1 MAAFSIFSP
10 YYKDRIFKSLNT
22 KIYSCYKAV
31 LGVFSIISYGFTVH
45 LLGIFKRLEYS
56 WMKLKSWLIL
66 VTQQLWKVFSSVSI
80 RIDSALTNDTK
91 GLFLRVS
98 FLSFNSKVAFYFE
111 IIQMFGMLLLSPGC
125 PFRRWTCFWTKSSRL
140 CEDSFFQVLR
150 TNDNLHIYNA
160 HCTHLV
166 IFCSCMSLN
175 QPFGNTTQSC
185 VEETVSSE
193 YTLL

>member
-1 MAAFSIFSP
+1 M
-10 YYKDRIFKSLNT
+10 
-22 KIYSCYKAV
+22 
-31 LGVFSIISYGFTVH
+31 H

-66 VTQQLWKVFSSVSI
+66 VTQHLWKVFSSISI

-91 GLFLRVS
+91 GFFLRVS

-111 IIQMFGMLLLSPGC
+111 IIQMFGMLVLSPGC
-125 PFRRWTCFWTKSSRL
+125 PLRWWTCFWTKCSRL
-140 CEDSFFQVLR
+140 CEDSFFQVFR
-150 TNDNLHIYNA
+150 TNYKLHIYNA